1 MTIFIVLKFLAQLVT
16 PPGMLVLGLMVG
28 GLLVLLRLPRPGK
41 IVAMLGV
48 AQAVIFSLNPVADAM
63 LMPLEDRARA
73 EAASAPACCYEAI
86 VVLGAGVV
94 TAAPPLRPDPELTDS
109 SDRLWQAARLY
120 HRGLAPRIIV
130 SGGSYAAQR
139 GGGPPQTEAEAMRE
153 VLLAM
158 GVPADRIVLEAG
170 SLNTIDNIREVHAL
184 VGSNRIALVTSGHH
198 MPRALRLA
206 RQANLNVEAFPADWR
221 IVRVAQPPWLTF
233 MPSVDAMSNATIAL
247 REYLA
252 LAFDR
257 RGESLSP

>member
-73 EAASAPACCYEAI
+73 EAASAPACCYGAI

-94 TAAPPLRPDPELTDS
+94 TSAPPLRPDPELTDS

-130 SGGSYAAQR
+130 SGGSYAARR
-139 GGGPPQTEAEAMRE
+139 GGPTQTEAEAMRE
-153 VLLAM
+153 VLLAL
-158 GVPADRIVLEAG
+158 GVPADRIILEAR
-170 SLNTIDNIREVHAL
+170 SLNTIDNIREIRGL
-184 VGSNRIALVTSGHH
+184 VGTERIALVTSGHH
-198 MPRALRLA
+198 MPRALK
-206 RQANLNVEAFPADWR
+206 
-221 IVRVAQPPWLTF
+221 
-233 MPSVDAMSNATIAL
+233 
-247 REYLA
+247 
-252 LAFDR
+252 
-257 RGESLSP
+257 